1 MWDWAIWAAVVV
13 AVPAG
18 TTAPALLARDA
29 LAEARLSVGRVTAFL
44 PRP

>member
-18 TTAPALLARDA
+18 TTAPARDA